1 MKKTQV
7 ALAALALVASSAAM
21 ADVAVYGLL
30 DAGIASA
37 GGKTTFYGDGNN
49 ATTLFGL
56 RGSEDLGNGL
66 KAGFNLESGLDIA
79 KGAVNGPNG
88 GGNANLFNR
97 AANISLSTD
106 TVGLTLGNQFSNAVL
121 AAFVYGGT
129 AVGGDGANVPAVVRL
144 FGGFPGAVDQTGGTL
159 PGTGNP
165 ANTGSSVFFIPQAAQ
180 ISFNAGGFSGNV
192 MSRITPT
199 SAADSSYTGAS
210 VGTSVAGINVA
221 LAHQDTKFD
230 GASTKTTLLAANTSF
245 GDIRVNGAVASN
257 SGIVSKSTY
266 LVGASMPLVG
276 ALSGGLTYAS
286 GSADQ
291 GTQTTASLQYALS
304 KSTMGYLNY
313 SSFSKDQGG
322 GATGN
327 TATAVSGK
335 SLLTV
340 GLRTAF

>member
-7 ALAALALVASSAAM
+7 ALAALALVASTAAL
-21 ADVAVYGLL
+21 ADVTVYGNL

-97 AANISLSTD
+97 AANVSLSTE

-144 FGGFPGAVDQTGGTL
+144 FGGYPGAVTTDGATLGT
-159 PGTGNP
+159 TD
-165 ANTGSSVFFIPQAAQ
+165 SSVFFVPQAVQ
-180 ISFNAGGFSGNV
+180 LSFNAAGFSGNV
-192 MSRITPT
+192 MSRVATT
-199 SAADSSYTGAS
+199 SATESAYTGATI
-210 VGTSVAGINVA
+210 GTSLAGINVG
-221 LAHQDTKFD
+221 LAHQDAKFN
-230 GASTKTTLLAANTSF
+230 GSSTKTTLLAANTSF

-257 SGIVSKSTY
+257 SGLNTKSTY
-266 LVGASMPLVG
+266 LVGVSMPLVG
-276 ALSGGLTYAS
+276 ALSGGLTYAN

-291 GTQTTASLQYALS
+291 GNQTTASLQYALS
-304 KSTMGYLNY
+304 KATMGYLNY
-313 SSFSKDQGG
+313 SAFSKDGG
-322 GATGN
+322 GSATGN
-327 TATAVSGK
+327 TATAVTGK
-335 SLLTV
+335 SLLTIGV
-340 GLRTAF
+340 RHSF